1 MMRILHLVH
10 QYPPEFVGGTEL
22 YTQALAGYQAQMG
35 HQVALFYPSTA
46 PEGAAPAGAT
56 PVPIQPRTSADGV
69 RVYGVPLGARSRAA
83 VFAATFRQ
91 PALGQALAPVL
102 AAEQPDLVHVQHLMG
117 LPAGLVTQIQAAGIP
132 YVVTLHDYWYPCAN
146 AQLVTNYDGTVCAGP
161 RAWVNCG
168 RCTLARAGHDW
179 PWLAPGLAP
188 LLAYRAARLRRVLAG
203 AAAIIA
209 PTHFVR
215 QTYAALGLPVA
226 RLVVVGHGLAL
237 PAGFVP
243 STREPARP
251 GMLHVVYVGSVAWQK
266 GVHLLVEAAN
276 QLPHD
281 GVRLTIYGSL
291 DDFPDYVA
299 DLRARAAHPGIRFA
313 GRIDRAALWAALAEA
328 DVLAV
333 PSLWYETAAL
343 VIQEGFAAG
352 LPVVASDLG
361 ALTERVRDGV
371 DGLLLPAGDV
381 AAWRDALRRL
391 RDTPGLLDQLRA
403 HIQPV
408 RTIAEHVSEIE
419 QVYRV
424 GVQG

>member
-1 MMRILHLVH
+1 MRILHLVH

-22 YTQALAGYQAQMG
+22 YTQALAAAQVQMG
-35 HQVALFYPSTA
+35 HQVALFHPSTA
-46 PEGAAPAGAT
+46 PEGSAPAGVPPT
-56 PVPIQPRTSADGV
+56 PIQPRTGEDGV
-69 RVYGVPLGARSRAA
+69 RVYGVPLGARGRTA
-83 VFAATFRQ
+83 VFAATFHQ
-91 PALGQALAPVL
+91 PALSRALAAVL
-102 AAEQPDLVHVQHLMG
+102 AAERPDLVHVQHLMG
-117 LPAGLVTQIQAAGIP
+117 LPAGLVTQIRAAGIP

-168 RCTLARAGHDW
+168 RCALARAGHDW

-209 PTHFVR
+209 PTQFVR
-215 QTYAALGLPVA
+215 QTYGALGLPVA
-226 RLVVVGHGLAL
+226 RLVVVGHGLVL
-237 PAGFVP
+237 PAGYVP
-243 STREPARP
+243 PKREAARP
-251 GMLHVVYVGSVAWQK
+251 GMLHVVYLGSVAWQK
-266 GVHLLVEAAN
+266 GVHVLVAAVN
-276 QLPHD
+276 QLPHE
-281 GVRLTIYGSL
+281 GVRLTIYGRL

-299 DLRARAAHPGIRFA
+299 DLRARATHPGIRFA
-313 GRIDRAALWAALAEA
+313 GRIDRAALWAALAQA

-352 LPVVASDLG
+352 LPVVAADLG

-371 DGLLLPAGDV
+371 DGLLLPAGDA

-391 RDTPGLLDQLRA
+391 RDTPGLLDQLRTN
-403 HIQPV
+403 IQPV

-419 QVYRV
+419 RVYRA
-424 GVQG
+424 GVKG